1 MDRTSTHEIQVE
13 LEGAADSDHEELEA
27 LTLELRQHLL
37 DFEVERAELAR
48 RSVAPDGTKVAGA
61 LTVGT
66 LIVTV
71 GVPLLAKTL
80 DVIKAW
86 IENRPVRTA
95 TITIGEDSIE
105 MEALSS
111 EDQRRLIDAFVASHG
126 PSSQDDTSISSPGI

>member
-1 MDRTSTHEIQVE
+1 MDRISTHEIRVE
-13 LEGAADSDHEELEA
+13 LEGAADSDQEELES

-48 RSVAPDGTKVAGA
+48 RTVAPDGTKVVGA

-71 GVPLLAKTL
+71 GIPLLPKLL
-80 DVIKAW
+80 DVITAW

-95 TITIGEDSIE
+95 TVTIGEDSIE

-111 EDQRRLIDAFVASHG
+111 ADQRRLIDAFIAAHG
-126 PSSQDDTSISSPGI
+126 PSSQDDESA